1 MRRKGAS
8 SRRSYVSKEDPP
20 SSVSET
26 SPLVPVDFISFAER
40 IKSGVAVI
48 KDSRVVYTNPYIEQ
62 LTGYSGREIASR
74 DFWELTEPEFRPVAK
89 KRATKALDS
98 KDLEHMDYPIITKDG
113 SRIWLNVETNDIEW
127 NGKKFLIVTC
137 FDVTERKSAEFELQE
152 NRERMGLILES
163 ANIAV
168 WEWDLK
174 NMEVFFSDRWPLL
187 LGYEFGEI
195 DFDSNTWKE
204 HVHPDDMD
212 SFVKAQNDYYEGRTD
227 LFNAE
232 YRMRSKDGSWK
243 WFMDSGQ
250 ILKRDERGEP
260 LIASGIHMDVTRK
273 NEAIQRLKGSEEKY
287 LAVLEYSP
295 NNIYLVETDT
305 MRIIESN
312 TTLQNLLGYSADEL
326 LGMKPYDFIAHDHED
341 INKEIGKLPNGQY
354 GFVGPRKYRTKDG
367 RVIDVEVSANIINY
381 NGREVISVVS
391 WDVSDLKRVQE
402 ELIEL
407 NQILRLIARITR
419 HDIRNRL
426 TIAYG
431 ILDLMRTGN
440 TLDPVLIEEAH
451 KAVRKSIDITKRM
464 NQLENLMISGK
475 EKKEIDLRDQ
485 IEDIIVDYPVK
496 YRIEGNARIE
506 VDTAFDSVVENIIG
520 NSIFHGG
527 ADRINVKIIENEGFV
542 LVSIADNGIGVH
554 EKLRDKIFEE
564 SFSYGENRGT
574 GLGLYIVKK
583 VIERYGGEVWLE
595 DTVPKGA
602 TFVIKIPKL
611 ERKLQDEIVA

>member
-1 MRRKGAS
+1 MQSKDDS
-8 SRRSYVSKEDPP
+8 SSKSGISKEDAR
-20 SSVSET
+20 SSDLEISQV
-26 SPLVPVDFISFAER
+26 VPEEFITFAEK
-40 IKSGVAVI
+40 IKSGIAVVR
-48 KDSRVVYTNPYIEQ
+48 DSTVVYANPVIEG
-62 LTGYSGREIASR
+62 LTGYSRKEIASR
-74 DFWELTEPEFRPVAK
+74 DFWELTDPEYVPIARE
-89 KRATKALDS
+89 RTSKANNSGDPGP
-98 KDLEHMDYPIITKDG
+98 MDYPIITKDG
-113 SRIWLNVETNDIEW
+113 SRVWLNVETNQIEW
-127 NGKKFLIVTC
+127 NGQKFLMVTC
-137 FDVTERKSAEFELQE
+137 FDVTERKRTEFELQQ

-174 NMEVFFSDRWPLL
+174 DMKVFFSDRWPLL
-187 LGYEFGEI
+187 LGYKFGEI
-195 DFDSNTWKE
+195 EFDENTWKE

-212 SFVKAQNDYYEGRTD
+212 SFLRAQNDYYEGRTE

-232 YRMRSKDGSWK
+232 YRMRTKDGTWK

-273 NEAIQRLKGSEEKY
+273 NEALQRLRGSEEKY
-287 LAVLEYSP
+287 LAVLEFSP
-295 NNIYLVETDT
+295 NNIYLVDTET

-326 LGMKPYDFIAHDHED
+326 LGMKPYDFIAHDQED
-341 INKEIGKLPNGQY
+341 INNEIGKLPNGQY

-451 KAVRKSIDITKRM
+451 KSVRKSIDITKRM

-475 EKKEIDLRDQ
+475 EKKEIDLRDK

-496 YRIEGNARIE
+496 YRIDGNATVG
-506 VDTAFDSVVENIIG
+506 VDTAFDSVIENIIG
-520 NSIFHGG
+520 NAIFHGG
-527 ADRINVKIIENEGFV
+527 ADRIVVRIIEDEGFV
-542 LVSIADNGIGVH
+542 LISIADDGIGVD
-554 EKLRDKIFEE
+554 EKLRDKIFQE

-583 VIERYGGEVWLE
+583 VIERYGGEVWME
-595 DTVPKGA
+595 DTIPKGA

-611 ERKLQDEIVA
+611 EESIQEEIVA